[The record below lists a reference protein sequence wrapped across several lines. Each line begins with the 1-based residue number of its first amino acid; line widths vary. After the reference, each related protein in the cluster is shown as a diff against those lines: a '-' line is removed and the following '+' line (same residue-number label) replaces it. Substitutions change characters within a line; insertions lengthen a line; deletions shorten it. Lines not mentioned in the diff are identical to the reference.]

1 MRGGR
6 GRPERHGLTA
16 FVLATTAIVA
26 GLAVLVAVLA
36 GSREMEEAL
45 PPATEGERLTVGE
58 EESSADQTGGSSL
71 PDSTVEVISE
81 KVGPDVVRLLDD
93 GITEFHV
100 NEELVSAAQG
110 VLFRYQER
118 GDCVLAQAGY
128 LDLMGNVWA
137 CTVQG
142 DGWVEVTVLRSCGE
156 EGGCDVTTV
165 LMDASVWA
173 RELEGLGIG
182 EDGQ

>member
-1 MRGGR
+1 M
-6 GRPERHGLTA
+6 L
-16 FVLATTAIVA
+16 TTAAIVI
-26 GLAVLVAVLA
+26 GLAALVAVSA
-36 GSREMEEAL
+36 GSHEMDETPSLAK
-45 PPATEGERLTVGE
+45 EGEQLTAGE
-58 EESSADQTGGSSL
+58 EGSSVGQTGTSSL
-71 PDSTVEVISE
+71 PDSTFEVVSE

-110 VLFRYQER
+110 VLFRYEER

-182 EDGQ
+182 EDEQ